1 MNSSISLTSILRLLV
16 IFLIM
21 FILLAPFL
29 WILLASFRPNM
40 ELIRNQTLIP
50 QNLTIENY
58 ISLFAKSAYWQ
69 WVINSTIVAI
79 YTVVLSLPLIVAG
92 AYSVYRTQYRGRNVL
107 SLFLLSVYIFPTALL
122 VVPIFKIFDGLALVD
137 SHLGCALMNT
147 AFAVPFGIWLLQAFL
162 KSLPPELEEA
172 AAVDGIGR
180 IRTLFQIIIPQAAP
194 GIIAIA
200 MFAFIVSWT
209 EYLFAMTLLLSNDLH
224 TLPIGLTG
232 IVFGQ
237 YRVNWGF
244 AAAGAVGSALPVFI
258 LFLIVG
264 RWFIRGISAG
274 AIK

>member
-1 MNSSISLTSILRLLV
+1 MNSSHSAISILRLLV
-16 IFLIM
+16 IVLIM

-29 WILLASFRPNM
+29 WILIASFRPNM
-40 ELIRNQTLIP
+40 ELVRNQTLIP
-50 QNLTIENY
+50 QNITLENY
-58 ISLFAKSAYWQ
+58 VSLFAKSSYWK
-69 WVINSTIVAI
+69 WIINSSIVSI
-79 YTVVLSLPLIVAG
+79 YTVILSLPLIVAG
-92 AYSVYRTQYRGRNVL
+92 AYSVYRTQFRGRNVL
-107 SLFLLSVYIFPTALL
+107 SFFLLSVYIFPTALL
-122 VVPIFKIFDGLALVD
+122 VVPIFKIFDGLSLID

-162 KSLPPELEEA
+162 RSLPPELEEA
-172 AAVDGIGR
+172 AAVDGISKT
-180 IRTLFQIIIPQAAP
+180 RTLFQIIIPQAAP

>member
-16 IFLIM
+16 ISLIM

-209 EYLFAMTLLLSNDLH
+209 EFLFAMTLLLSNDLH

>member
-1 MNSSISLTSILRLLV
+1 MNSSYSAISILRLLRIV
-16 IFLIM
+16 LIM

-29 WILLASFRPNM
+29 WILIASFRPNM

-50 QNLTIENY
+50 QNITLENY
-58 ISLFAKSAYWQ
+58 VSLFAKSAYWK
-69 WVINSTIVAI
+69 WVINSFIVSL
-79 YTVVLSLPLIVAG
+79 YTVIFSLPLIVAG
-92 AYSVYRTQYRGRNVL
+92 AYSVYRTQFWGRNVL
-107 SLFLLSVYIFPTALL
+107 SFFLLSVYIFPTALL
-122 VVPIFKIFDGLALVD
+122 VVPIFKIFNSLSLID
-137 SHLGCALMNT
+137 SHLGVALMNT

-162 KSLPPELEEA
+162 RSLPPELEEA
-172 AAVDGIGR
+172 AAVDGISK

-194 GIIAIA
+194 GIISIA

-209 EYLFAMTLLLSNDLH
+209 EYLFSMTLLLSNDLH
-224 TLPIGLTG
+224 TLPVGLTG

>member
-1 MNSSISLTSILRLLV
+1 MNSSSAIAILRLLV
-16 IFLIM
+16 IVLIM

-29 WILLASFRPNM
+29 WILIASFRPNM
-40 ELIRNQTLIP
+40 ELVRNQTLIP
-50 QNLTIENY
+50 QNITLENY
-58 ISLFAKSAYWQ
+58 VSLFAKSSYWK
-69 WVINSTIVAI
+69 WIINSSIVSI
-79 YTVVLSLPLIVAG
+79 YTVILSLPLIVAG
-92 AYSVYRTQYRGRNVL
+92 AYSVYRTQFRGRNVL
-107 SLFLLSVYIFPTALL
+107 SFFLLSVYIFPTALL
-122 VVPIFKIFDGLALVD
+122 VVPIFKIFDGLSLID

-162 KSLPPELEEA
+162 RSLPPELEEA
-172 AAVDGIGR
+172 AAVDGISKT
-180 IRTLFQIIIPQAAP
+180 RTLFQIIIPQAAP

>member
-1 MNSSISLTSILRLLV
+1 MNSSYSVISILRLLV
-16 IFLIM
+16 IVSIM

-29 WILLASFRPNM
+29 WILIASFRPNM
-40 ELIRNQTLIP
+40 ELVRNQTLIP
-50 QNLTIENY
+50 QNITLENY
-58 ISLFAKSAYWQ
+58 VSLFTKSAYWK
-69 WVINSTIVAI
+69 WIINSSIVSI
-79 YTVVLSLPLIVAG
+79 YTVILSLPLIVAG
-92 AYSVYRTQYRGRNVL
+92 AYSVYRTQFRGRNVL
-107 SLFLLSVYIFPTALL
+107 SFFLLSVYIFPTALL
-122 VVPIFKIFDGLALVD
+122 VVPIFKIFDGLSLID

-162 KSLPPELEEA
+162 RSLPPELEEA
-172 AAVDGIGR
+172 AAVDGISKT
-180 IRTLFQIIIPQAAP
+180 RTLFQIIIPQAAP

>member
-1 MNSSISLTSILRLLV
+1 MNSSISLTLILRLLV
-16 IFLIM
+16 ISLIM

>member
-16 IFLIM
+16 ISLIM

-200 MFAFIVSWT
+200 MFAFTVSWT

>member
-1 MNSSISLTSILRLLV
+1 MKSSISLTSILRLIV
-16 IFLIM
+16 ISLIM

-50 QNLTIENY
+50 QNITIENY
-58 ISLFAKSAYWQ
+58 ISLFTKSAYWQ

-79 YTVVLSLPLIVAG
+79 YTVILSLPLIVAG

>member
-1 MNSSISLTSILRLLV
+1 MNSSYSAISILRLLV
-16 IFLIM
+16 IVLIM
-21 FILLAPFL
+21 FILLAPFI
-29 WILLASFRPNM
+29 WILIASFRPNM

-50 QNLTIENY
+50 ENITLENY
-58 ISLFAKSAYWQ
+58 VSLFAKTEYLK
-69 WVINSTIVAI
+69 WVINSIIVSL
-79 YTVVLSLPLIVAG
+79 YTVILSLPLIVAG
-92 AYSVYRTQYRGRNVL
+92 AYSVYRTQFWGRNVL
-107 SLFLLSVYIFPTALL
+107 SFFLLSVYIFPTALL
-122 VVPIFKIFDGLALVD
+122 VVPIFKIFNSLSLID

-162 KSLPPELEEA
+162 RSLPPELEEA
-172 AAVDGIGR
+172 AAVDGISK

>member
-1 MNSSISLTSILRLLV
+1 MNSSYSAISILRLLV
-16 IFLIM
+16 IVLIM

-29 WILLASFRPNM
+29 WILIASFRPNM
-40 ELIRNQTLIP
+40 ELVRNQTLIP
-50 QNLTIENY
+50 QNITLENY
-58 ISLFAKSAYWQ
+58 VSLFAKSAYWK
-69 WVINSTIVAI
+69 WVINSFIVSL
-79 YTVVLSLPLIVAG
+79 YTVILSLPLIVAG
-92 AYSVYRTQYRGRNVL
+92 AYSVYRTQFRGRNVL
-107 SLFLLSVYIFPTALL
+107 SFFLLSVYIFPTALL
-122 VVPIFKIFDGLALVD
+122 VVPIFKIFNGLSLID

-162 KSLPPELEEA
+162 RSLPPELEEV
-172 AAVDGIGR
+172 AAVDGISK

>member
-1 MNSSISLTSILRLLV
+1 MNSSYSAISILRLLV
-16 IFLIM
+16 IVLIM

-29 WILLASFRPNM
+29 WILIASFRPNM
-40 ELIRNQTLIP
+40 ELVRNQTLIP
-50 QNLTIENY
+50 QNITLENY
-58 ISLFAKSAYWQ
+58 VSLFAKSSYWK
-69 WVINSTIVAI
+69 WVINSSIVSV
-79 YTVVLSLPLIVAG
+79 YTVILSLPLIVAG
-92 AYSVYRTQYRGRNVL
+92 AYSVYRTQFRGRNVL
-107 SLFLLSVYIFPTALL
+107 SFFLLSVYIFPTALL
-122 VVPIFKIFDGLALVD
+122 VVPIFKIFDGLSLID

-162 KSLPPELEEA
+162 RSLPPELEEA
-172 AAVDGIGR
+172 AAVDGISKT
-180 IRTLFQIIIPQAAP
+180 RTLFQIIIPQAAP

>member
-1 MNSSISLTSILRLLV
+1 MNSSYSAISILRLLV
-16 IFLIM
+16 IVLIM
-21 FILLAPFL
+21 FIFLAPFL
-29 WILLASFRPNM
+29 WILIASFRPNM
-40 ELIRNQTLIP
+40 ELVRNQTLIP
-50 QNLTIENY
+50 QNITLENY
-58 ISLFAKSAYWQ
+58 VSLFTKSAYWK
-69 WVINSTIVAI
+69 WVINSFIVSL
-79 YTVVLSLPLIVAG
+79 YTVILSLPLIVAG
-92 AYSVYRTQYRGRNVL
+92 AYSVYRTQFRGRHVL
-107 SLFLLSVYIFPTALL
+107 SFFLLSVYIFPTALL
-122 VVPIFKIFDGLALVD
+122 VVPIFKIFNGLSLID

-162 KSLPPELEEA
+162 RSLPPELEEV
-172 AAVDGIGR
+172 AAVDGISK

-258 LFLIVG
+258 LFLFVG

>member
-1 MNSSISLTSILRLLV
+1 MNSSISLTSILRLIV
-16 IFLIM
+16 ISLIM

-50 QNLTIENY
+50 QNITIENY
-58 ISLFAKSAYWQ
+58 ISLFTKSAYWQ

-79 YTVVLSLPLIVAG
+79 YTVILSLPLIVAG

-122 VVPIFKIFDGLALVD
+122 VVPIFRIFDGLALVD
-137 SHLGCALMNT
+137 SHIGCALMNT

>member
-16 IFLIM
+16 ISLIM

-50 QNLTIENY
+50 QNITIENY
-58 ISLFAKSAYWQ
+58 ISLFTKSAYWQ

-79 YTVVLSLPLIVAG
+79 YTVILSLPLIVAG

>member
-1 MNSSISLTSILRLLV
+1 MNSSFSAISILRLLV
-16 IFLIM
+16 IVLIM

-29 WILLASFRPNM
+29 WILIASFRPNM
-40 ELIRNQTLIP
+40 ELVRNQTLIP
-50 QNLTIENY
+50 QNITLENY
-58 ISLFAKSAYWQ
+58 VSLFAKSSYWK
-69 WVINSTIVAI
+69 WVINSSIVSI
-79 YTVVLSLPLIVAG
+79 YTVILSLPLIVAG
-92 AYSVYRTQYRGRNVL
+92 AYSVYRTQFRGRNVL
-107 SLFLLSVYIFPTALL
+107 SFFLLSVYIFPTALL
-122 VVPIFKIFDGLALVD
+122 VVPIFKIFDGLSLID

-162 KSLPPELEEA
+162 RSLPPELEEA
-172 AAVDGIGR
+172 AAVDGISKT
-180 IRTLFQIIIPQAAP
+180 RTLFQIIIPQAAP

-209 EYLFAMTLLLSNDLH
+209 EYLFAMTLLLSNALH

>member
-1 MNSSISLTSILRLLV
+1 MNSSFSAISILRLLV
-16 IFLIM
+16 IVLIM

-29 WILLASFRPNM
+29 WILIASFRPNM
-40 ELIRNQTLIP
+40 ELVRNQTLIP
-50 QNLTIENY
+50 QNITLENY
-58 ISLFAKSAYWQ
+58 VSLFAKSSYWK
-69 WVINSTIVAI
+69 WVINSSIVSI
-79 YTVVLSLPLIVAG
+79 YTVILSLPLIVAG
-92 AYSVYRTQYRGRNVL
+92 AYSVYRTQFRGRNVL
-107 SLFLLSVYIFPTALL
+107 SFFLLSVYIFPTALL
-122 VVPIFKIFDGLALVD
+122 VVPIFKIFDGLSLID

-147 AFAVPFGIWLLQAFL
+147 AFAVPFGIRLLQAFL
-162 KSLPPELEEA
+162 RSLPPELEEA
-172 AAVDGIGR
+172 AAVDGISKT
-180 IRTLFQIIIPQAAP
+180 RTLFQIIIPQAAP

>member
-1 MNSSISLTSILRLLV
+1 MNSSYSAISILRLLV
-16 IFLIM
+16 IVLIM

-29 WILLASFRPNM
+29 WILIASFRPNM
-40 ELIRNQTLIP
+40 ELVRNQTLIP
-50 QNLTIENY
+50 QNITLENY
-58 ISLFAKSAYWQ
+58 VSLFAKSAYWK
-69 WVINSTIVAI
+69 WIINSSIVSI
-79 YTVVLSLPLIVAG
+79 YTVILSLPLIVAG
-92 AYSVYRTQYRGRNVL
+92 AYSVYRTQFKGRNVL
-107 SLFLLSVYIFPTALL
+107 SFFLLSVYIFPTALL
-122 VVPIFKIFDGLALVD
+122 VVPIFKIFDGLSLID

-162 KSLPPELEEA
+162 RSLPPELEEA
-172 AAVDGIGR
+172 AAVDGISKT
-180 IRTLFQIIIPQAAP
+180 RTLFQIIIPQAAP

-244 AAAGAVGSALPVFI
+244 AAAGAVGSAIPVFI

>member
-1 MNSSISLTSILRLLV
+1 MNSSYSAISILRLLV
-16 IFLIM
+16 IVLIM

-29 WILLASFRPNM
+29 WILIASFRPNM
-40 ELIRNQTLIP
+40 ELVRNQTLIP
-50 QNLTIENY
+50 QNITLENY
-58 ISLFAKSAYWQ
+58 VSLFAKSAYWK
-69 WVINSTIVAI
+69 WVINSFIVSL
-79 YTVVLSLPLIVAG
+79 YTVILSLPLIVAG
-92 AYSVYRTQYRGRNVL
+92 AYSVYRTQFRGRNVL
-107 SLFLLSVYIFPTALL
+107 SFFLLSVYIFPTALL
-122 VVPIFKIFDGLALVD
+122 VVPIFKIFNGLSLID

-162 KSLPPELEEA
+162 RSLPPELEEA
-172 AAVDGIGR
+172 AAVDGISK

-224 TLPIGLTG
+224 TIPIGLTG

>member
-1 MNSSISLTSILRLLV
+1 MNSSYSAISILRLLV
-16 IFLIM
+16 IVLIM

-29 WILLASFRPNM
+29 WILIASFRPNM
-40 ELIRNQTLIP
+40 ELVRNQTLIP
-50 QNLTIENY
+50 QNITLENY
-58 ISLFAKSAYWQ
+58 VSLFAKSAYWK
-69 WVINSTIVAI
+69 WVINSFIVSI
-79 YTVVLSLPLIVAG
+79 YTVILSLPLIVAG
-92 AYSVYRTQYRGRNVL
+92 AYSVYRTQFRGRNVL
-107 SLFLLSVYIFPTALL
+107 SFFLLSVYIFPTALL
-122 VVPIFKIFDGLALVD
+122 VVPIFKIFDGLSLID

-162 KSLPPELEEA
+162 RSLPPELEEA
-172 AAVDGIGR
+172 AAVDGISK

>member
-1 MNSSISLTSILRLLV
+1 MNSSISLTSILRLIV
-16 IFLIM
+16 ISLIM

-50 QNLTIENY
+50 QNITIENY
-58 ISLFAKSAYWQ
+58 ISLFTKSAYWQ

-79 YTVVLSLPLIVAG
+79 YTVILSLPLIVAG

-162 KSLPPELEEA
+162 KSLAPELEEA

-232 IVFGQ
+232 IVFVQ

>member
-1 MNSSISLTSILRLLV
+1 MNSSYSAISILRLLV
-16 IFLIM
+16 IVLIM
-21 FILLAPFL
+21 FIFLAPFL
-29 WILLASFRPNM
+29 WILIASFRPNM
-40 ELIRNQTLIP
+40 ELVRNQTLIP
-50 QNLTIENY
+50 QNITLENY
-58 ISLFAKSAYWQ
+58 VSLFAKSAYWK
-69 WVINSTIVAI
+69 WVMNSFIVSL
-79 YTVVLSLPLIVAG
+79 YTVILSLPLIVAG
-92 AYSVYRTQYRGRNVL
+92 AYSVYRTQFWGRNVL
-107 SLFLLSVYIFPTALL
+107 SFFLLSVYIFPTALL
-122 VVPIFKIFDGLALVD
+122 VVPIFKIFNGLSLID

-162 KSLPPELEEA
+162 RSLPPELEEA
-172 AAVDGIGR
+172 AAVDGISK
-180 IRTLFQIIIPQAAP
+180 IRTLFQIIIPQVAP

-258 LFLIVG
+258 LFLFVG

>member
-16 IFLIM
+16 ISLIV

>member
-1 MNSSISLTSILRLLV
+1 MNFSYSAISILRLLV
-16 IFLIM
+16 IVLIM

-29 WILLASFRPNM
+29 WILIASFRPNM
-40 ELIRNQTLIP
+40 ELVRNQTLIP
-50 QNLTIENY
+50 QNITLENY
-58 ISLFAKSAYWQ
+58 VSLFAKSSYWK
-69 WVINSTIVAI
+69 WVINSFIVSI
-79 YTVVLSLPLIVAG
+79 YTVILSLPLIVAG
-92 AYSVYRTQYRGRNVL
+92 AYSVYRTQFRGRNVL
-107 SLFLLSVYIFPTALL
+107 SFFLLSVYIFPTALL
-122 VVPIFKIFDGLALVD
+122 VVPIFKIFDGLSLID

-162 KSLPPELEEA
+162 RSLPPELEEA
-172 AAVDGIGR
+172 AAVDGISKT
-180 IRTLFQIIIPQAAP
+180 RTLFQIIIPQAAP

>member
-16 IFLIM
+16 ISLIM

-180 IRTLFQIIIPQAAP
+180 IRSLFQIIIPQAAP

>member
-1 MNSSISLTSILRLLV
+1 MNSSYSAISILRLLV
-16 IFLIM
+16 IVLIM
-21 FILLAPFL
+21 FIFLAPFL
-29 WILLASFRPNM
+29 WILIASFRPNM
-40 ELIRNQTLIP
+40 ELVRNQTLIP
-50 QNLTIENY
+50 QNITLENY
-58 ISLFAKSAYWQ
+58 VSLFAKSAYWK
-69 WVINSTIVAI
+69 WVINSFIVSL
-79 YTVVLSLPLIVAG
+79 YTVILSLPLIVAG
-92 AYSVYRTQYRGRNVL
+92 AYSVYRTQFRGRHVL
-107 SLFLLSVYIFPTALL
+107 SFFLLSVYIFPTALL
-122 VVPIFKIFDGLALVD
+122 VVPIFKIFNGLSLID

-162 KSLPPELEEA
+162 RSLPPELEEA
-172 AAVDGIGR
+172 AAVDGISK
-180 IRTLFQIIIPQAAP
+180 IRTLFQIIIPQVAP

-258 LFLIVG
+258 LFLFVG

>member
-1 MNSSISLTSILRLLV
+1 MNFSYSAISILRLLV
-16 IFLIM
+16 IVLIM

-29 WILLASFRPNM
+29 WILIASFRPNM
-40 ELIRNQTLIP
+40 ELVRNQTLIP
-50 QNLTIENY
+50 QNITLENY
-58 ISLFAKSAYWQ
+58 VSLFAKSSYWK
-69 WVINSTIVAI
+69 WVINSSIVSI
-79 YTVVLSLPLIVAG
+79 YTVILSLPLIVAG
-92 AYSVYRTQYRGRNVL
+92 AYSVYRTQFRGRNVL
-107 SLFLLSVYIFPTALL
+107 SFFLLSVYIFPTALL
-122 VVPIFKIFDGLALVD
+122 VVPIFKIFDGLSLID

-162 KSLPPELEEA
+162 RSLPPELEEA
-172 AAVDGIGR
+172 AAVDGISKT
-180 IRTLFQIIIPQAAP
+180 RTLFQIIIPQAAP

-244 AAAGAVGSALPVFI
+244 AAAGAVGSAIPVFI

>member
-1 MNSSISLTSILRLLV
+1 MNSSHSAISILRLLV
-16 IFLIM
+16 IILIM

-29 WILLASFRPNM
+29 WILIASFRPNM
-40 ELIRNQTLIP
+40 ELVRNQTLIP
-50 QNLTIENY
+50 QNITLENY
-58 ISLFAKSAYWQ
+58 VSLFAKSAYWK
-69 WVINSTIVAI
+69 WVINSFIVSL
-79 YTVVLSLPLIVAG
+79 YTVILSLPLIVAG
-92 AYSVYRTQYRGRNVL
+92 AYSVYRTQFRGRNVL
-107 SLFLLSVYIFPTALL
+107 SFFLLSVYIFPTALL
-122 VVPIFKIFDGLALVD
+122 VVPIFKIFNGLSLID

-162 KSLPPELEEA
+162 RSLPPELEEA
-172 AAVDGIGR
+172 AAVDGISK

>member
-16 IFLIM
+16 ISLIM

-29 WILLASFRPNM
+29 WILLASVRPNM

-50 QNLTIENY
+50 QNITIENY
-58 ISLFAKSAYWQ
+58 ISLFTKSAYWQ

-79 YTVVLSLPLIVAG
+79 YTVILSLPLIVAG

>member
-1 MNSSISLTSILRLLV
+1 MNSSISLTSILRLIVISLV
-16 IFLIM
+16 M

-50 QNLTIENY
+50 QNITIENY
-58 ISLFAKSAYWQ
+58 ISLFTKSAYWQ
-69 WVINSTIVAI
+69 WVINSTIVAV
-79 YTVVLSLPLIVAG
+79 YTVILSLPLIVAG

>member
-1 MNSSISLTSILRLLV
+1 MNSSYSAISILRLLV
-16 IFLIM
+16 IVLIM

-29 WILLASFRPNM
+29 WILIASFRPNM
-40 ELIRNQTLIP
+40 ELVRNQTLIP
-50 QNLTIENY
+50 QNITLENY
-58 ISLFAKSAYWQ
+58 VSLFAKSAYWE
-69 WVINSTIVAI
+69 WVINSFIVSI
-79 YTVVLSLPLIVAG
+79 YTVILSLPLIVAG
-92 AYSVYRTQYRGRNVL
+92 AYSVYRTQFRGRNVL
-107 SLFLLSVYIFPTALL
+107 SFFLLSVYIFPTALL
-122 VVPIFKIFDGLALVD
+122 VVPIFKIFDGLSLID

-162 KSLPPELEEA
+162 RSLPPELEEA
-172 AAVDGIGR
+172 AAVDGISKT
-180 IRTLFQIIIPQAAP
+180 RTLFQIIIPQAAP

>member
-16 IFLIM
+16 ISLIM

-40 ELIRNQTLIP
+40 ELIRNQTLIL

>member
-1 MNSSISLTSILRLLV
+1 MNSSYSAISILRLLV
-16 IFLIM
+16 IVLIM
-21 FILLAPFL
+21 FIFLAPFL
-29 WILLASFRPNM
+29 WILIASFRPNM
-40 ELIRNQTLIP
+40 ELVRNQTLIP
-50 QNLTIENY
+50 QNITLENY
-58 ISLFAKSAYWQ
+58 VSLFTKSAYWK
-69 WVINSTIVAI
+69 WVINSFIVSL
-79 YTVVLSLPLIVAG
+79 YTVILSLPLIVAG
-92 AYSVYRTQYRGRNVL
+92 AYSVYRTQFRGRNVL
-107 SLFLLSVYIFPTALL
+107 SFFLLSVYIFPTALL
-122 VVPIFKIFDGLALVD
+122 VVPIFKIFNGLSLID

-162 KSLPPELEEA
+162 RSLPPELEEV
-172 AAVDGIGR
+172 AAVDGISK
-180 IRTLFQIIIPQAAP
+180 IRTLFQIIIPQVAP

-258 LFLIVG
+258 LFLFVG

>member
-1 MNSSISLTSILRLLV
+1 MNSSYSAISILRLLV
-16 IFLIM
+16 IALIM

-29 WILLASFRPNM
+29 WILIASFRPNM
-40 ELIRNQTLIP
+40 ELVRNQTLIP
-50 QNLTIENY
+50 QNITLENY
-58 ISLFAKSAYWQ
+58 VSLFAKSAYWK
-69 WVINSTIVAI
+69 WVINSFIVSI
-79 YTVVLSLPLIVAG
+79 YTVILSLPLIVAG
-92 AYSVYRTQYRGRNVL
+92 AYSVYRTQFRGRNVL
-107 SLFLLSVYIFPTALL
+107 SFFLLSVYIFPTALL
-122 VVPIFKIFDGLALVD
+122 VVPIFKIFDGLSLID

-162 KSLPPELEEA
+162 RSLPPELEEA
-172 AAVDGIGR
+172 AAVDGISKT
-180 IRTLFQIIIPQAAP
+180 RTLFQIIIPQAAP

>member
-1 MNSSISLTSILRLLV
+1 MNSSHSAISILRLLV
-16 IFLIM
+16 IVLIM

-29 WILLASFRPNM
+29 WILIASFRPNM
-40 ELIRNQTLIP
+40 ELVRNQTLIP
-50 QNLTIENY
+50 QNITLENY
-58 ISLFAKSAYWQ
+58 VSLFAKSSYWK
-69 WVINSTIVAI
+69 WVINSSIVSI
-79 YTVVLSLPLIVAG
+79 YTVILSLPLIVAG
-92 AYSVYRTQYRGRNVL
+92 AYSVYRTQFKGRNVL
-107 SLFLLSVYIFPTALL
+107 SFFLLSVYIFPTALL
-122 VVPIFKIFDGLALVD
+122 VVPIFKIFDGLSLID

-162 KSLPPELEEA
+162 RSLPPELEEA
-172 AAVDGIGR
+172 AAVDGISKP
-180 IRTLFQIIIPQAAP
+180 RTLFQIIIPQAAP

>member
-1 MNSSISLTSILRLLV
+1 MNSSHSAISILRLLV
-16 IFLIM
+16 IVLIM

-29 WILLASFRPNM
+29 WILIASFRPNM
-40 ELIRNQTLIP
+40 ELVRNQTLIP
-50 QNLTIENY
+50 QNITLENY
-58 ISLFAKSAYWQ
+58 VSLFAKSAYWK
-69 WVINSTIVAI
+69 WIINSSIVSI
-79 YTVVLSLPLIVAG
+79 YTVILSLPLIVAG
-92 AYSVYRTQYRGRNVL
+92 AYSVYRTQFRGRNVL
-107 SLFLLSVYIFPTALL
+107 SFFLLSVYIFPTALL
-122 VVPIFKIFDGLALVD
+122 VVPIFKIFDGLSLID

-162 KSLPPELEEA
+162 RSLPPELEEA
-172 AAVDGIGR
+172 AAVDGISKT
-180 IRTLFQIIIPQAAP
+180 RTLFQIIIPQAAP

>member
-1 MNSSISLTSILRLLV
+1 MNSSHSAISILRLLV
-16 IFLIM
+16 IVLIM

-29 WILLASFRPNM
+29 WILIASFRPNM
-40 ELIRNQTLIP
+40 ELVRNQTLIP
-50 QNLTIENY
+50 QNITLENY
-58 ISLFAKSAYWQ
+58 VSLFAKSSYWK
-69 WVINSTIVAI
+69 WVINSSIVSI
-79 YTVVLSLPLIVAG
+79 YTVILSLPLIVAG
-92 AYSVYRTQYRGRNVL
+92 AYSVYRTQFRGRNVL
-107 SLFLLSVYIFPTALL
+107 SFFLLSVYIFPTALL
-122 VVPIFKIFDGLALVD
+122 VVPIFKIFDGLSLID

-162 KSLPPELEEA
+162 RSLPPELEEA
-172 AAVDGIGR
+172 AAVDGISKT
-180 IRTLFQIIIPQAAP
+180 RTLFQIIIPQAAP

>member
-1 MNSSISLTSILRLLV
+1 MNSSYSAISILRLLV
-16 IFLIM
+16 IVLIM

-29 WILLASFRPNM
+29 WILIASFRPNM
-40 ELIRNQTLIP
+40 ELVRNQTLIP
-50 QNLTIENY
+50 QNITLENY
-58 ISLFAKSAYWQ
+58 VSLFTKSAYWK
-69 WVINSTIVAI
+69 WVINSFIVSL
-79 YTVVLSLPLIVAG
+79 YTVILSLPLIVAG
-92 AYSVYRTQYRGRNVL
+92 AYSVYRTQFRGRNVL
-107 SLFLLSVYIFPTALL
+107 SFFLLSVYIFPTALL
-122 VVPIFKIFDGLALVD
+122 VVPIFKIFNGLSLID

-162 KSLPPELEEA
+162 RSLPPELEEV
-172 AAVDGIGR
+172 AAVDGISK
-180 IRTLFQIIIPQAAP
+180 IRTLFQIIIPQVAP

-244 AAAGAVGSALPVFI
+244 AAAGAVGSAIPVFI

>member
-1 MNSSISLTSILRLLV
+1 MNSSFSAISILRLLV
-16 IFLIM
+16 IVLIM

-29 WILLASFRPNM
+29 WILIASFRPNM
-40 ELIRNQTLIP
+40 ELVRNQTLIP
-50 QNLTIENY
+50 QNITLENY
-58 ISLFAKSAYWQ
+58 VSLFAKSAYWK
-69 WVINSTIVAI
+69 WVINSFIVSI
-79 YTVVLSLPLIVAG
+79 YTVILSLPLIVAG
-92 AYSVYRTQYRGRNVL
+92 AYSVYRTQFRGRNVL
-107 SLFLLSVYIFPTALL
+107 SFFLLSVYIFPTALL
-122 VVPIFKIFDGLALVD
+122 VVPIFKIFDGLSLID

-162 KSLPPELEEA
+162 RSLPPELEEA
-172 AAVDGIGR
+172 AAVDGISKT
-180 IRTLFQIIIPQAAP
+180 RTLFQIIIPQAAP

>member
-1 MNSSISLTSILRLLV
+1 MNSSISLNSVLRLLV
-16 IFLIM
+16 ISLIM

-50 QNLTIENY
+50 QNITIENY
-58 ISLFAKSAYWQ
+58 ISLFTKSAYWQ
-69 WVINSTIVAI
+69 WVTNSTIVAV
-79 YTVVLSLPLIVAG
+79 YTVILSLPLIVAG

-180 IRTLFQIIIPQAAP
+180 MRTLFQIIIPQAAP

>member
-1 MNSSISLTSILRLLV
+1 MNSSISLTSILRLIV
-16 IFLIM
+16 ISLIM

-50 QNLTIENY
+50 QNITIENY
-58 ISLFAKSAYWQ
+58 ISLFTKSAYWQ

-79 YTVVLSLPLIVAG
+79 YTVILSLPLIVAG

-180 IRTLFQIIIPQAAP
+180 IRTLFQIIIPQAAR
-194 GIIAIA
+194 GSIAIA